1 MATSG
6 LYGSSPTGAVVAAP
20 GAESA
25 GLYGNTTN
33 FGGTY
38 FEWFIFQQSATAP
51 ATPTGGSW
59 NFTTNVGTAPAGWTT
74 APPTSPTNTVWFSIA
89 IVNSRNTAALVWTA
103 PAPLVQQGPAG
114 TAATVNAGTTTTGAA
129 GTSASVTNVGT
140 TSAAVFNFVI
150 PRGDTGATGATGTAA
165 TVNAGTT
172 TTGAAGTSASVVNSG
187 TTSAAVFDFTIPRGD
202 TGATGATGATGTAAT
217 IAVGT
222 TTTGA
227 AGTPA
232 TVTNVGTSGAAI
244 FDFSIPQG
252 AGVLAGGT
260 TGQFL
265 AKASNTNYDTT
276 WLSITGG
283 LNYQGSWNAS
293 TNTPTLTS
301 SVGTNGY
308 YYVVS
313 VNGSTNLNGITDW
326 VVGDW
331 AIFNGTIWQK
341 IDQTNLV
348 TSVNGYTGAVVLT
361 QPDIAG
367 TASLTTVQTLT
378 NKTLTSPKINEI
390 LDTNGNEILGLS
402 PTASATDFLTV
413 KNGIG
418 VGVPLHL
425 YADGPSASI
434 GLHIQPKGS
443 GLVTISDGTDFNKG
457 IRFRSSGSAASAVTL
472 IDAVSSAGHVVTL
485 PDATTTLVGRNTTD
499 TLTNKTI
506 AFASNTFTGALG
518 IANGGTG
525 QTTAAS
531 AITALTGTQ
540 TTAYYLRSDGTNAT
554 LSALSAADLT
564 GTVAIASGGTG
575 QTTANTAFNALAP
588 SQTANTGK
596 YLTTDGTNT
605 SWATVSSG
613 TSVTLSNDTSTA
625 TNLYPLFANATTG
638 TASTIYTGN
647 AKLLYKPS
655 TGELASSVVNAT
667 NGIVVNSQTVAVSY
681 TIATGSSGMSAGP
694 ITVASGQSVTVSSG
708 SRWVVV

>member
-6 LYGSSPTGAVVAAP
+6 LYGSSPTGGLVAEP
-20 GAESA
+20 GAESS
-25 GLYGNTTN
+25 GLYGNSTN

-38 FEWFIFQQSATAP
+38 FQWFIFQESATAP

-59 NFTTNVGTAPAGWTT
+59 NFLTNVGTAPAGWTT
-74 APPTSPTNTVWFSIA
+74 APPVNPTNTVWFSIS

-103 PAPLVQQGPAG
+103 PAPLVEQGPPG

-150 PRGDTGATGATGTAA
+150 PRGDTGNTGATGTAA
-165 TVNAGTT
+165 TIAAGTT
-172 TTGAAGTSASVVNSG
+172 TTGAAGSSATVVNSG
-187 TTSAAVFDFTIPRGD
+187 TSSAAVFDFTIPQGN

-227 AGTPA
+227 AGTAA

-252 AGVLAGGT
+252 AGVITGGT

-276 WLSITGG
+276 WLSITGN

-313 VNGSTNLNGITDW
+313 VSGSTNLNGITDW

-378 NKTLTSPKINEI
+378 NKTLTSPSINEI
-390 LDTNGNEILGLS
+390 LDANGNEILGLS
-402 PTASATDFLTV
+402 TTASATDFLTV

-418 VGVPLHL
+418 VGVPLHI
-425 YADGPSASI
+425 YADGSSASI

-472 IDAVSSAGHVVTL
+472 LDAVSTAGRVVTL
-485 PDATTTLVGRNTTD
+485 PDATTTLVGRDTTD

-506 AFASNTFTGALG
+506 AFGSNTFSGSLP

-540 TTAYYLRSDGTNAT
+540 TNAYYLRSDGTNAT
-554 LSALSAADLT
+554 LSALSATDLT

-575 QTTANTAFNALAP
+575 QTTANTAFNALVP
-588 SQTANTGK
+588 SQTGNSGK
-596 YLTTDGTNT
+596 FLTTDGTNS
-605 SWATVSSG
+605 SWATTATAVSL
-613 TSVTLSNDTSTA
+613 TNDTTTA
-625 TNLYPLFANATTG
+625 TNLYPLFAAATSG

-655 TGELASSVVNAT
+655 TGEFSSSVLNAT
-667 NGIVVNSQTVAVSY
+667 NGIVVNSQTIAVSY
-681 TIATGSSGMSAGP
+681 TIDTGTSGMSSGP
-694 ITVASGQSVTVSSG
+694 ITIASGQSVTVSSG

>member
-540 TTAYYLRSDGTNAT
+540 TSAYYLRSDGTNAT

-564 GTVAIASGGTG
+564 GTVAITSGGTG

-588 SQTANTGK
+588 SQTSNSGK

-613 TSVTLSNDTSTA
+613 TSVTLANDTSTA
-625 TNLYPLFANATTG
+625 TDLYPLFANATTG

-655 TGELASSVVNAT
+655 TGELASSVINAS

-681 TIATGSSGMSAGP
+681 TIAAGSSGMSAGP
-694 ITVASGQSVTVSSG
+694 VTIASGQAVTVSSG

>member
-6 LYGSSPTGAVVAAP
+6 LYGSSPTGGLVAEP
-20 GAESA
+20 GAESS
-25 GLYGNTTN
+25 GLYGNSTN

-38 FEWFIFQQSATAP
+38 FQWFIFQESATAP

-59 NFTTNVGTAPAGWTT
+59 NFLTNTGTAPTGWTT
-74 APPTSPTNTVWFSIA
+74 APPVNPTNTVWFSIS

-103 PAPLVQQGPAG
+103 PAPLVEQGPPG

-129 GTSASVTNVGT
+129 GTSAAVTNVGT

-150 PRGDTGATGATGTAA
+150 PRGDTGNTGATGAAA
-165 TVNAGTT
+165 TIAAGTT
-172 TTGAAGTSASVVNSG
+172 TTGAAGSSATVVNSG
-187 TTSAAVFDFTIPRGD
+187 TSSAAVFDFTIPQGN

-227 AGTPA
+227 AGTAA

-252 AGVLAGGT
+252 AGVITGGT

-276 WLSITGG
+276 WLSITGN

-313 VNGSTNLNGITDW
+313 VSGSTNLNGITDW

-378 NKTLTSPKINEI
+378 NKTLTSPSINEI
-390 LDTNGNEILGLS
+390 LDANGNEILGLS
-402 PTASATDFLTV
+402 TTASATDFLTV

-418 VGVPLHL
+418 VGVPLHI
-425 YADGPSASI
+425 YADGSSASI

-472 IDAVSSAGHVVTL
+472 LDAVSTAGRVVTL
-485 PDATTTLVGRNTTD
+485 PDATTTLVGRDTTD

-506 AFASNTFTGALG
+506 AFSSNTFSGSLP

-540 TTAYYLRSDGTNAT
+540 TNAYYLRSDGTNAT
-554 LSALSAADLT
+554 LSALSATDLT

-575 QTTANTAFNALAP
+575 QTTANTAFNALVP
-588 SQTANTGK
+588 SQTGNSGK
-596 YLTTDGTNT
+596 FLTTDGTNS
-605 SWATVSSG
+605 SWATTATAVSL
-613 TSVTLSNDTSTA
+613 TNDTSTA
-625 TNLYPLFANATTG
+625 TNLFPLFASATSG

-655 TGELASSVVNAT
+655 TGEFSSSVLNAT
-667 NGIVVNSQTVAVSY
+667 NGIVVNSQTIAVSY
-681 TIATGSSGMSAGP
+681 TIDTGTSGMSSGP
-694 ITVASGQSVTVSSG
+694 ITIASGQSVTVSSG